1 METCKNMS
9 EFVKVVRSVEAL
21 TDEFIDIS
29 FSTSEVTILKTDT
42 HIGIDLETGLP
53 ESLICEKSE
62 KLFSENDG
70 RGFGIW
76 SNVGIDLEKS
86 IDLITIQ
93 RLFYDLD
100 GSDYVFKVDI
110 DKIIASDGSGEWF
123 SIDFIYTEK

>member
-1 METCKNMS
+1 MIIT
-9 EFVKVVRSVEAL
+9 
-21 TDEFIDIS
+21 
-29 FSTSEVTILKTDT
+29 LK
-42 HIGIDLETGLP
+42 
-53 ESLICEKSE
+53 KSE

-123 SIDFIYTEK
+123 AIDFIYTEK